1 MSRITPKSRAEMP
14 KLEDVFERAK
24 KALGF
29 IPNSFFIMG
38 RKPEMLG
45 AFSRLSREVIGVPGR
60 IPQELKWL
68 IAHISSR
75 SSGC

>member
-14 KLEDVFERAK
+14 ELEDVFERAE

-38 RKPEMLG
+38 RKPEM
-45 AFSRLSREVIGVPGR
+45 
-60 IPQELKWL
+60 
-68 IAHISSR
+68 
-75 SSGC
+75 